1 MKKLLL
7 LSLLIACSKEADTTS
22 QIPLPIGGGY
32 NFDTTIDKDVEEG
45 EDVEQADTIS
55 IVEDVPDIIEE
66 DIQQQETTDTTTIQQ
81 DITQIGRAHV

>member
-1 MKKLLL
+1 MKKLLI
-7 LSLLIACSKEADTTS
+7 LSLLIACSKEVNTTA

-55 IVEDVPDIIEE
+55 IIEDVSDIVEE
-66 DIQQQETTDTTTIQQ
+66 DIQQQETTDTATTQQ
-81 DITQIGRAHV
+81 DKIGRAHV

>member
-1 MKKLLL
+1 MKKLLI
-7 LSLLIACSKEADTTS
+7 LSLLIACSKEVNTTA

-55 IVEDVPDIIEE
+55 IVEDVPDIVEE
-66 DIQQQETTDTTTIQQ
+66 DIQQQETTDTATTQQ